1 MRELCFT
8 QYFRDAE
15 RNQNNTE
22 MEEKIIKTNNI
33 ELCTES
39 FGNKDNPAILLIA
52 GATVSMLYWDEEF
65 CQRLADKGFYVI
77 RYDNRDVGKSTYYET
92 GTTDRKSTR
101 LNSSHV
107 RISY

>member
-65 CQRLADKGFYVI
+65 CRSEEHTSELQSRPHLVCRLLLEKKNKINKKNY
-77 RYDNRDVGKSTYYET
+77 T
-92 GTTDRKSTR
+92 
-101 LNSSHV
+101 L
-107 RISY
+107 